1 MDTKVINKR
10 WLAVFLSF
18 IMFITTIR
26 YEGTIQ
32 ANGEIEKTTEPEFS
46 VTVKTENGEEAFQS
60 GDTYFV
66 KSQNIHIILENAAA
80 VKELKYSEHNNI
92 STGGAIPPV
101 VIASPGE
108 NRTSSKYELTI
119 PETDVLY
126 YFWIITDDNME
137 KVFFKIMID
146 TKVPV
151 ISSIGEVDI
160 ESETDFQKEYWQKN
174 KTITINVNDGE
185 GSGVEELKYSINND
199 YEKASAV
206 LENEQGKF
214 QFDLDSQNEIYYVWV
229 CDKLGNHSEN
239 PIKTGYDRTAPEVE
253 EIPDSYMKTGK
264 EVNKNI
270 YYTNKDIVKVKATD
284 AGEGTVKF
292 HGNISEDEKN
302 PEVISVTDKDGYYEM
317 PFDDKYISIEILD
330 GLDNSAGKIKKD
342 KSVDYV
348 VKKGKETL
356 IPDNNSGKK
365 YTVHAED
372 LLIISNEEQNGS
384 GIKSVEFR
392 DYNENIE
399 NPYMAAEISDEDYK
413 IKINKN
419 NIVEVRLIDNLG
431 NTEVLQFEYT
441 DIDSGLLFVD
451 KEDKLINPNKNEFY
465 INEYNDF
472 KIFHYSKKIE
482 GIYYW
487 MTGEELKSQIDLKES
502 SSTEAGFLFSDF
514 KKIVEQTKDKL
525 YFDFNIELNL
535 KGADANETYK
545 VIFDKEE
552 PVFEILN
559 PIKEV
564 YVNENTI
571 AGKRISL
578 INAVDKG
585 SGIKNVKYFIN
596 GNLIRELAWSETL
609 NLDISKLRAKLSEGD
624 NSLRF
629 VLTDKAGNESLDN
642 ENAVTVIK
650 YDTVAPAFISD
661 YAHDGETI
669 GKNTDYAIKIEA
681 RDETSKIKEI
691 RCLIN
696 EGDPKK
702 KEEHKYSFADNV
714 ENTVNHTIKI
724 KDILEKLS
732 EGSNTVKI
740 VVMDGA
746 GNESCIT
753 EDTDQEAVYTIV
765 KDTTAPDFT
774 VEYLNQGKPFGE
786 NTKAFVFIKGIKD
799 ASSIK
804 RISYIINKGQ
814 PEEKRID
821 YNNIKNTEHKL
832 ILKDHIDDFTE
843 GENTITIEVEDV
855 FENTGIEILNGVIK
869 DTEAPVFKTS
879 YSGEKKINTKNT
891 KEKIYIKNISDMSTV
906 TQITCFINRGSKR
919 EEIYNKAEYNG
930 EKNCTISIQEIMDRL
945 EEEENTVQIEVADE
959 VGNIGKSEVYIVKKD
974 TIGPKFQS
982 VFENNGK
989 NYITK
994 KTSAKITVKNI
1005 TDKSEIKKITFFV
1018 KKGEADGKGI
1028 SEEICSYIY
1037 EGKKD
1042 YILDIQDKLNYLSE
1056 GINTISIEV
1065 ADEAGNISDKEYIVR
1080 KDTVAPNITLT
1091 YDEKGYI
1098 TNGTTAKVTIKG
1110 ISDSVSGVKSI
1121 TYYINDEKVGEEDYS
1136 RNKDYSFSLVK
1147 YWSKLSEGDNEI
1159 RVVVKDKADN
1169 DKIRT
1174 CKVKKDTELPHA
1186 TFKYKYN
1193 KEAINLDYDAQ
1204 ILISSVKDRLSG
1216 IKNVS
1221 YSVGSHSGIL
1231 TPENNIYTLN
1241 INELLLSQ
1249 EEILHQGENPIT
1261 ITVTDTAGNHL
1272 DETFNICVDTVAPEI
1287 TDTQFEEKVKAVHDG
1302 NNYYVRETAILSI
1315 QAVDNKDLKAVV
1327 LIMGDKEETCH
1338 VSGETAKADFRIPG
1352 GFKGKLS
1359 VYAIDRVGNVSPVRE
1374 IGGTIIETE
1383 ETHNSYSGISFR
1395 KAETALRDTAGNEL
1409 YRENQIPVTIDVT
1422 DNFSGIKRIEWNVT
1436 SADMEAA
1443 KNENGYIVIN
1453 GTELSGNLEQISI
1466 PENSNSEEINK
1477 HIVRQLS
1484 KKIFITD
1491 NSNNI
1496 TLTVSLTD
1504 NAGNTSSNQ
1513 IVFSN
1518 DTAAP
1523 VITITYDNNAP
1534 DAGNGQMFNQERTA
1548 TIEVAERNF
1557 DPNRMIIDITNT
1569 DNVIPNI
1576 TGWTLKPGT
1585 GNQDDT
1591 VYTTTI
1597 TYSADGD
1604 YVFNMSFQDMAGH
1617 NAQINFGNSIAPQVF
1632 TVDKTKPILN
1642 IAYDNNDGNGAY
1654 YKDSRIATITIDEH
1668 NFSEDRLNLT
1678 VMKNGSNETPQSTGW
1693 NNNGD
1698 THSMTLIFA
1707 EEAEYSIMVSYTDM
1721 AGNMADNTVNNSFF
1735 VDKSEPQV
1743 LLSGIENQK
1752 GYQSGQ
1758 IGFEISGTDI
1768 YFDTLNVL
1776 LIRIDNFGNRTTIN
1790 LNKAAIENGEKVSVD
1805 NLAQDGI
1812 YQLSYT
1818 ATDKSARNVGE
1829 TIIFSVNRNGST
1841 YMLSD
1846 QVMKLN
1852 KSYVKSIDYDI
1863 VIKEINVNELLM
1875 DSVILTLSRGSS
1887 SKELKEGVDFTVQKN
1902 TGSEQ
1907 WCEYVY
1913 IIKKSCFTEDG
1924 LYSLSISSKD
1934 ISGNISV
1941 SDLEAKASELSF
1953 VVDKTS
1959 PICNVMNLKSGTT
1972 YATNSKRVE
1981 FTVSDNI
1988 MLSKVSV
1995 LLNGTE
2001 LLNLT
2006 EETLR
2011 QIADNGENISFDI
2024 PNSDSVQTVVIQY
2037 ADKAG
2042 NEGIMEIK
2050 DFYVTTNPWIR
2061 YTNNTPLM
2069 VSTIAGAVTV
2079 LGLAAFILMFRKK
2092 AGRH

>member
-1 MDTKVINKR
+1 MDTKVISKR

-26 YEGTIQ
+26 YERTIQ
-32 ANGEIEKTTEPEFS
+32 ADGENTEPEIT
-46 VTVKTENGEEAFQS
+46 VTVETKDGDKAFQS
-60 GDTYFV
+60 GDIYFV
-66 KSQNIHIILENAAA
+66 KSKDIHIIIENAESI
-80 VKELKYSEHNNI
+80 KEIKYSQTNDIATGNLI
-92 STGGAIPPV
+92 SPV
-101 VIASPGE
+101 VLASPGE
-108 NRTSSKYELTI
+108 NRTFNEYKLII
-119 PETDVLY
+119 PQPDVMY
-126 YFWIITDDNME
+126 YFWIITKDDVE
-137 KVFFKIMID
+137 KMFFKIMND
-146 TKVPV
+146 TKPPV
-151 ISSIGEVDI
+151 ISSINQVDI
-160 ESETDFQKEYWQKN
+160 ESDFQKEYWQKN

-239 PIKTGYDRTAPEVE
+239 PIKTGYDLTAPEVE

-292 HGNISEDEKN
+292 HGYISEDGKN
-302 PEVISVTDKDGYYEM
+302 PEVISATDKDGYYEI

-399 NPYMAAEISDEDYK
+399 NPYMEAEISDEDYK

-451 KEDKLINPNKNEFY
+451 KEGKLIKPNEKEFY
-465 INEYNDF
+465 INEYNNF

-487 MTGEELKSQIDLKES
+487 MTGEETKSLIDLQAS
-502 SSTEAGFLFSDF
+502 SSTEADFLFSDF
-514 KKIVEQTKDKL
+514 KKIVELTKDKL
-525 YFDFNIELNL
+525 YFDFNIELKL
-535 KGADANETYK
+535 KGVDANETYK

-564 YVNENTI
+564 YVNENSI
-571 AGKRISL
+571 VGKQISL
-578 INAVDKG
+578 INVVDDG
-585 SGIKNVKYFIN
+585 SGIKNFKYFIN
-596 GNLIRELAWSETL
+596 GNLIEELAWSETH
-609 NLDISKLRAKLSEGD
+609 NLDISELGDRLSEGD
-624 NSLRF
+624 NILRF
-629 VLTDKAGNESLDN
+629 VLTDKAGNESCDN
-642 ENAVTVIK
+642 ENTVTVIK
-650 YDTVAPAFISD
+650 YDTVAPTFISD
-661 YAHDGETI
+661 YAHDGKTV

-681 RDETSKIKEI
+681 RDDTSKIKEI
-691 RCLIN
+691 RCIIN
-696 EGDPKK
+696 EGNPKK
-702 KEEHKYSFADNV
+702 KKEHVYLFSEND
-714 ENTVNHTIKI
+714 ENTINHTIMI
-724 KDILEKLS
+724 KDILGKLS

-740 VVMDGA
+740 VVKDKA
-746 GNESCIT
+746 GNESSIT
-753 EDTDQEAVYTIV
+753 EDTNREAVYTIV

-774 VEYLNQGKPFGE
+774 VEYLNKDKPFGE
-786 NTKAFVFIKGIKD
+786 KTKAFVFIKDIKD

-804 RISYIINKGQ
+804 RISYIINKDQ

-821 YNNIKNTEHKL
+821 YKNIKNTEHKL
-832 ILKDHIDDFTE
+832 LLKDHMDDFIE
-843 GENTITIEVEDV
+843 GKNTITIEVEDV

-879 YSGEKKINTKNT
+879 YSGEGKINAKNT
-891 KEKIYIKNISDMSTV
+891 KEKISIKNISDISTV

-919 EEIYNKAEYNG
+919 EEIYKKIPYNG
-930 EKNCTISIQEIMDRL
+930 EKNCTISIKEIMECLD
-945 EEEENTVQIEVADE
+945 EEENTVQIEVADE
-959 VGNIGKSEVYIVKKD
+959 VGNIGKSKIHVVIKD
-974 TIGPKFQS
+974 TKGPKFQS
-982 VFENNGK
+982 VLENNDK
-989 NYITK
+989 KYITE

-1018 KKGEADGKGI
+1018 KNGEADGKGVG
-1028 SEEICSYIY
+1028 EEICNYIY
-1037 EGKKD
+1037 DGKKD
-1042 YILDIQDKLNYLSE
+1042 YILDIQDKLSYLSE
-1056 GINTISIEV
+1056 GINTIRIEV
-1065 ADEAGNISDKEYIVR
+1065 ADEAGNISDKEYLVR
-1080 KDTVAPNITLT
+1080 KDTVAPDITLT

-1098 TNGTTAKVTIKG
+1098 TNGTTAKVIIKD
-1110 ISDSVSGVKSI
+1110 ISDSTSGVKSI
-1121 TYYINDEKVGEEDYS
+1121 TYYINDKKAGEDVYS
-1136 RNKDYSFSLVK
+1136 RDKDYSFSVVK
-1147 YWSKLSEGDNEI
+1147 YWDKLSEGDNEI

-1169 DKIRT
+1169 ERI
-1174 CKVKKDTELPHA
+1174 CPFKVKKDTELPHA
-1186 TFKYKYN
+1186 IFEFKHN
-1193 KEAINLDYDAQ
+1193 NVDINLDHDAQ
-1204 ILISSVKDRLSG
+1204 IRISDVKDRLSG

-1241 INELLLSQ
+1241 INDLLLSQ
-1249 EEILHQGENPIT
+1249 EEILHQGVNALTIMIT
-1261 ITVTDTAGNHL
+1261 DKAGNLL
-1272 DETFNICVDTVAPEI
+1272 DKTFNVCIDTIAPEI
-1287 TDTQFEEKVKAVHDG
+1287 ADAQFDVKDKAEYDG
-1302 NNYYVRETAILSI
+1302 NNYYIKETATLSV
-1315 QAVDNKDLKAVV
+1315 QAVDNRELKAVV
-1327 LIMGDKEETCH
+1327 LIIGDKEETCP
-1338 VSGETAKADFRIPG
+1338 VSGITGKADFRIPA

-1374 IGGTIIETE
+1374 VGGTFVETE
-1383 ETHNSYSGISFR
+1383 EIHNSYSGISFI
-1395 KAETALRDTAGNEL
+1395 KAETSLRDAAGNEL
-1409 YRENQIPVTIDVT
+1409 YRENQIPVSIDVT

-1436 SADMEAA
+1436 SADTEAS
-1443 KNENGYIVIN
+1443 KNENGYIAVD
-1453 GTELSGNLEQISI
+1453 GTELSGNLDQISI
-1466 PENSNSEEINK
+1466 PDSSNSEEINK
-1477 HIVRQLS
+1477 HIIRQLS
-1484 KKIFITD
+1484 KKIFISD

-1496 TLTVSLTD
+1496 TLTVTLTD

-1518 DTAAP
+1518 DTTAP
-1523 VITITYDNNAP
+1523 VVSITYDNNTP
-1534 DAGNGQMFNQERTA
+1534 DAGNGQMFNQVRTA
-1548 TIEVAERNF
+1548 TIEVEERNF
-1557 DPNRMIIDITNT
+1557 DPDQVRINITNT
-1569 DNVIPNI
+1569 DNVIPEI
-1576 TGWTLKPGT
+1576 TGWTLTPGS

-1604 YVFNMSFQDMAGH
+1604 YVFDISFQDMTG
-1617 NAQINFGNSIAPQVF
+1617 NPAQINFGNSVAPQVF
-1632 TVDKTKPILN
+1632 TVDRTKPVLN
-1642 IAYDNNDGNGAY
+1642 LSFDSNDGNSGY
-1654 YKDSRIATITIDEH
+1654 FKDSRTATITVDEH
-1668 NFSEDRLNLT
+1668 NFSGDRMNLT
-1678 VMKNGSNETPQSTGW
+1678 VMKNGVNEIPNAAW
-1693 NNNGD
+1693 NSNGD
-1698 THSMTLIFA
+1698 THSMTLVFA

-1721 AGNMADNTVNNSFF
+1721 AGNVADNTVNDSFF

-1743 LLSGIENQK
+1743 LLSGIENRK
-1752 GYQSGQ
+1752 AYRSGQ

-1768 YFDTLNVL
+1768 YFDTLNVSL
-1776 LIRIDNFGNRTTIN
+1776 TRIDNFGNSTSIDLDR
-1790 LNKAAIENGEKVSVD
+1790 ASIENGEKVSID
-1805 NLAQDGI
+1805 NLDQDGI

-1841 YMLSD
+1841 YVLSD

-1852 KSYVKSIDYDI
+1852 RSYVKSVDHDI
-1863 VIKEINVNELLM
+1863 VIKEVNVNELLM
-1875 DSVILTLSRGSS
+1875 DSVVLTLSRGSS
-1887 SKELKEGVDFTVQKN
+1887 SMELKEGVDFTIQKN

-1907 WCEYVY
+1907 WSEYVY
-1913 IIKKSCFTEDG
+1913 TIKKSCFTEDG
-1924 LYSLSISSKD
+1924 IYSLSISSKD
-1934 ISGNISV
+1934 GSGNISV
-1941 SDLEAKASELSF
+1941 SDLETKASELSF
-1953 VVDKTS
+1953 AVDKTS

-1972 YATNSKRVE
+1972 YATDSKHVE

-1995 LLNGTE
+1995 LLNGEE

-2011 QIADNGENISFDI
+2011 QIADSDENISFDI
-2024 PNSDSVQTVVIQY
+2024 ANSDSAQTIVIRY

-2042 NEGIMEIK
+2042 NEGITEIK
-2050 DFYVTTNPWIR
+2050 DFFVTTNLWIR
-2061 YTNNTPLM
+2061 YTNNTALM
-2069 VSTIAGAVTV
+2069 VSTIAGAAAV
-2079 LGLAAFILMFRKK
+2079 LGLVAFVLMFRKK